1 MREVME
7 KSDSL
12 NINYSDIIKKYDCI
26 GNPISLERYKNLLN
40 SSWQVKKEC
49 KKEKIKYKFEL
60 LKSGYQVVF
69 YRPTLTPPVIPQVTP
84 PVKIDGLTDLKN
96 KILNLIYKDNKIST
110 SAIAAK
116 LNIKRDTVKEYIKKL
131 KTKKKLKRVGKTS
144 SGYWKVIKN

>member
-12 NINYSDIIKKYDCI
+12 NINYSDIVKKYDCI
-26 GNPISLERYKNLLN
+26 DNPISLERYKNLLN

-69 YRPTLTPPVIPQVTP
+69 YRPTLTPPV
-84 PVKIDGLTDLKN
+84 KIDGLTDLEN

-131 KTKKKLKRVGKTS
+131 KIKKKLKRVGKTS